1 MSTLLAYAAPPVSP
15 SVTTYTRSAQ
25 AYLQTQV
32 QSRTPVELIVL
43 LYDGALNFL
52 AQARDAMVAG
62 DLVAKRD
69 ALSRG
74 LAIVQELQHMLNMDA
89 GGEVAAR
96 LDGLYTY
103 VLGRCYEANARLDV
117 EGLAESIRLLAP
129 LRAAWAAIAAQLP
142 QPAGAQLPQP
152 AA

>member
-1 MSTLLAYAAPPVSP
+1 MSSLLAYPAPMTSTPALHA
-15 SVTTYTRSAQ
+15 RGAQ

-32 QSRTPVELIVL
+32 QSRTPVELVVM
-43 LYDGALNFL
+43 LYDGAIRFL
-52 AQARDAMVAG
+52 GQARTAMAVG

-74 LAIVQELQHMLNMDA
+74 LAIVQELQHMLNMEA

-103 VLGRCYEANARLDV
+103 VLGRCYEANAQKDPAGLD
-117 EGLAESIRLLAP
+117 ESIKLLTP
-129 LRAAWAAIAAQLP
+129 LRDAWAALASQPPTTAA
-142 QPAGAQLPQP
+142 
-152 AA
+152 

>member
-1 MSTLLAYAAPPVSP
+1 MSTVLAYAAPMSP
-15 SVTTYTRSAQ
+15 NPAMYNKGAQ

-32 QSRTPVELIVL
+32 QSRTPVELVVM
-43 LYDGALNFL
+43 LYDGAIGFL
-52 AQARDAMVAG
+52 GQARDAMGAG
-62 DLVAKRD
+62 DMIAKRH

-74 LAIVQELQHMLNMDA
+74 VAIVQELQHMLNLEA

-103 VLGRCYEANARLDV
+103 ILGRCYEANAQRDTA
-117 EGLAESIRLLAP
+117 GLEESIRLMTP
-129 LRAAWAAIAAQLP
+129 LRDAWAAIAT
-142 QPAGAQLPQP
+142 QPSP

>member
-1 MSTLLAYAAPPVSP
+1 MSTLLAYAAPYSP
-15 SVTTYTRSAQ
+15 NAAMHSKGAQ

-32 QSRTPVELIVL
+32 QSRTPVELVVM
-43 LYDGALNFL
+43 LYDGALKFL
-52 AQARDAMVAG
+52 GQARDAMVAG
-62 DLVAKRD
+62 DLLAKRQ

-74 LAIVQELQHMLNMDA
+74 LAIVQELQHMLNMEA

-103 VLGRCYEANARLDV
+103 ILGRCYEANAQRDPAGLD
-117 EGLAESIRLLAP
+117 ESIRLLTP
-129 LRAAWAAIAAQLP
+129 LRDAWADVAG
-142 QPAGAQLPQP
+142 QPPAP